1 MRSGRQGPRQP
12 GGGRQIAGPRG
23 HDRST
28 RPDGKGAKPPFG
40 PKGTGANSAA
50 PKSAAPKSAGARGAK
65 PNGANPKGPGTR
77 PADAPTRARSAA
89 KPFGTKPPAI
99 RPVRAEP
106 QPEPVPI
113 TTSVQVIG
121 VKPDEAGMRLDR
133 FIESKFPGLSFAH
146 IQRIVRKGEVR
157 LDGKR
162 ADGKD
167 RINAG
172 QQVRLPPLSLAP
184 KPQRDSEAAAK
195 ARATLA
201 PLVLFED
208 ADVMVINKP
217 FGLAV
222 QGGSGMTRHVDGLLM
237 ALADSRGERPRLVH
251 RLDRDT
257 TGCLVIA
264 KTRKAATELTKSFRA
279 RGARK
284 IYWALVKGVPK
295 PKQGRVST
303 FIARGEGEE
312 SERMRV
318 ARHGE
323 EGASHAVSYYAV
335 VETAGTKLAWLS
347 MKPVTGRTHQLR
359 VHAAT
364 IGHPIVG
371 DPKYFEVENWDLPG
385 GMQNRLHLHAR
396 RIVIPHP
403 RGGTIDV
410 SAPLP
415 DHMAQSWNL
424 LGFDAK
430 RYDPIED
437 APDE

>member
-12 GGGRQIAGPRG
+12 GGGRQTAGPRG
-23 HDRST
+23 RDRNA
-28 RPDGKGAKPPFG
+28 RPDGTGGAKPHFEAQGAG
-40 PKGTGANSAA
+40 PKGAGPKGAGSKGARL
-50 PKSAAPKSAGARGAK
+50 AGAPAR
-65 PNGANPKGPGTR
+65 TR
-77 PADAPTRARSAA
+77 PANAKPTNAKPAAA
-89 KPFGTKPPAI
+89 KPLSTK
-99 RPVRAEP
+99 PVRADSR
-106 QPEPVPI
+106 PEAPVAAQQI
-113 TTSVQVIG
+113 TTSVQVVG

-167 RINAG
+167 RIIAG

-237 ALADSRGERPRLVH
+237 ALTDGRGERPRLVH

-335 VETAGTKLAWLS
+335 VETAGAKLAWLS

-371 DPKYFEVENWDLPG
+371 DPKYFDIENWDLPG

-403 RGGTIDV
+403 RGGSDRRHRAAAGPHGAV
-410 SAPLP
+410 VEPARLRRQ
-415 DHMAQSWNL
+415 AL
-424 LGFDAK
+424 
-430 RYDPIED
+430 
-437 APDE
+437 